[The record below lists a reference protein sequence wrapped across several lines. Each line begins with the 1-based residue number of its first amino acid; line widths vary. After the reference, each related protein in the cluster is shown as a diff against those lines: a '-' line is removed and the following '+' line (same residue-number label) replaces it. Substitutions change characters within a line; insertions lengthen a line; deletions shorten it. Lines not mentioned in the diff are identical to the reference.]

1 MEDRLLLQSEVA
13 ERLRVSETT
22 VKRLRLS
29 GQLAYLLSRPVKIKE
44 SALADYINR
53 QRVPATQEPEP
64 VAHEIT
70 TAEKAKRDDVLRA
83 KAYWLRRRL

>member
-53 QRVPATQEPEP
+53 QRVPVTQEPEP
-64 VAHEIT
+64 AHEIT
-70 TAEKAKRDDVLRA
+70 IAEKAKRDDVLRA